1 MSNVTRSRY
10 FTLAEAKRLINA
22 SDPEFRVLVRAA
34 LETGARYQEFAR
46 LRVRD
51 FNPDSGTLHIRKSKV
66 HKDRHIVLTEEGQEL
81 FGNLAAERKESE
93 VILGR
98 EWRTNDQQAP
108 MVATCKR
115 AKIEGAS
122 FHTLRHTWASLAVM
136 NGVPPFVVAKNLG
149 HADITISLILRPT
162 WLGKVRTT
170 RSRRPDLQQPGMN
183 VAPRTGCS
191 PSIPAR
197 LLDGPDIWRPR
208 G

>member
-1 MSNVTRSRY
+1 
-10 FTLAEAKRLINA
+10 
-22 SDPEFRVLVRAA
+22 
-34 LETGARYQEFAR
+34 
-46 LRVRD
+46 VRD

-122 FHTLRHTWASLAVM
+122 FHTLRHTWALAVI
-136 NGVPPFVVAKNLG
+136 NGVPPFIVAKNLG
-149 HADITISLILRPT
+149 HADHHPLAATGSSTT
-162 WLGKVRTT
+162 WHECGATNR
-170 RSRRPDLQQPGMN
+170 LQPEHS
-183 VAPRTGCS
+183 C
-191 PSIPAR
+191 PSF
-197 LLDGPDIWRPR
+197 GWS
-208 G
+208 